1 MIYGFGINFVSIIVV
16 LVDVDR
22 DSIVFKSIFHA
33 SDVVVVVA
41 ADVVVV
47 AATDD
52 VVALIDSTIVSVLDD
67 WWRHPI
73 MPYLLF
79 SSCFKLPVLKNFFVN
94 FSSIITR

>member
-33 SDVVVVVA
+33 SDGVVVVA

>member
-1 MIYGFGINFVSIIVV
+1 MSIIVV

-33 SDVVVVVA
+33 SDVVVVA

-52 VVALIDSTIVSVLDD
+52 VVALIDSTIVSVLYD
-67 WWRHPI
+67 WWHHPI
-73 MPYLLF
+73 MPCLLF